1 MKGLIRNN
9 FYSVRSA
16 LKWTIAF
23 CIVVNFAVIIGA
35 GKITINNTIL
45 TILIVGQI
53 INFTGLAGTALEK
66 DNTSKWSKYE
76 RTLPVKI
83 RDITRARYMS
93 FIIFSAIGISFATL
107 TVVLL
112 SVFSAQP
119 MNMERVGYGYS
130 FGITYS
136 LLVPALLYPLV
147 LKFGADKVNTILLTS
162 TLITVFLFNSS
173 SAILKPYFINI
184 NNANMIYRIGW
195 ITISAIMF
203 MSSYFIS
210 ISIYKRKEF

>member
-9 FYSVRSA
+9 FYSVGSA

-23 CIVVNFAVIIGA
+23 CIVVNFVAIIAA
-35 GKITINNTIL
+35 GRTTINNTIL
-45 TILIVGQI
+45 TILIVGQTI
-53 INFTGLAGTALEK
+53 SFTGLAGTALEK
-66 DNTSKWSKYE
+66 DNASKWSKYE

-83 RDITRARYMS
+83 RDITMARYFS
-93 FIIFSAIGISFATL
+93 FIIFSVIGILFATL
-107 TVVLL
+107 TVISL
-112 SVFSAQP
+112 SVVSAQP
-119 MNMERVGYGYS
+119 INMERVGYGYS

-136 LLVPALLYPLV
+136 LLVPAFLYPLV

-173 SAILKPYFINI
+173 SAILTPYFINL
-184 NNANMIYRIGW
+184 NNADIIYRMGW
-195 ITISAIMF
+195 IVISMIMF
-203 MSSYFIS
+203 ISSYFIS

>member
-9 FYSVRSA
+9 FYSVGSA

-23 CIVVNFAVIIGA
+23 CIVVNFAVIIAA
-35 GKITINNTIL
+35 GRTTINNTIL
-45 TILIVGQI
+45 TILIIGQTI
-53 INFTGLAGTALEK
+53 SFTGLAGTTLEK
-66 DNTSKWSKYE
+66 DNASKWSKYE

-83 RDITRARYMS
+83 RDIIMARYVS
-93 FIIFSAIGISFATL
+93 FIMFSVIGILFATL

-112 SVFSAQP
+112 SIISAQP
-119 MNMERVGYGYS
+119 INMERVGYGYS

-173 SAILKPYFINI
+173 SAILTPYLINLD
-184 NNANMIYRIGW
+184 NADMIYRIGW
-195 ITISAIMF
+195 IAISGIMF
-203 MSSYFIS
+203 ISSYFIS
-210 ISIYKRKEF
+210 NSIYKGKEF

>member
-9 FYSVRSA
+9 FYSVGSA

-23 CIVVNFAVIIGA
+23 CIVVNFAVIIAA
-35 GKITINNTIL
+35 GRITINNTML
-45 TILIVGQI
+45 TMLIVGQTI
-53 INFTGLAGTALEK
+53 SFTGLAGIALEK
-66 DNTSKWSKYE
+66 DNASKWSKYE

-83 RDITRARYMS
+83 HDITMARYIS
-93 FIIFSAIGISFATL
+93 FIIFSVIGILFATL

-112 SVFSAQP
+112 SVISAQP

-147 LKFGADKVNTILLTS
+147 LKFGADKVNTLLLTS
-162 TLITVFLFNSS
+162 MVITLFLFNGGSV
-173 SAILKPYFINI
+173 ILTPYFINI

-195 ITISAIMF
+195 ISISAIMF
-203 MSSYFIS
+203 ISSYFIS